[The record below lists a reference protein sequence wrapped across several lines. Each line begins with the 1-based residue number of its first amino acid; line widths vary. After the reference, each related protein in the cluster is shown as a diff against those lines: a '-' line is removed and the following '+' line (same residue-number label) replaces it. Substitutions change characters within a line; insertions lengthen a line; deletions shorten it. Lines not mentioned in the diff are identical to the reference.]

1 MGWVGPW
8 VGLGHKNGP
17 MDNSELERHIDGRVI
32 CRGFGDSHGYAG
44 YGMGMGIPTG
54 MQGTGWVWGFP
65 RVCRVRDGYGDCD
78 ESPWPCGDSM
88 EIFEW
93 M

>member
-44 YGMGMGIPTG
+44 YGMGMGTVMNPHGPVGIPWRFSNG
-54 MQGTGWVWGFP
+54 CEIQLK
-65 RVCRVRDGYGDCD
+65 RVKRAINVVVAV
-78 ESPWPCGDSM
+78 
-88 EIFEW
+88 
-93 M
+93 